1 MVWNQFRFNILKDN
15 SWQGDSLPLN
25 YHHLN
30 KHYGVNEMTTQKQ
43 KVIDAVIEQIKQD
56 VHTGDY
62 TAIEELLKALP
73 VQTLQSYLP
82 EID

>member
-1 MVWNQFRFNILKDN
+1 
-15 SWQGDSLPLN
+15 
-25 YHHLN
+25 
-30 KHYGVNEMTTQKQ
+30 MTTQKQ

-73 VQTLQSYLP
+73 VKTLQSYLP